1 MACDDV
7 MSQIVVNLLF
17 EDSSSDETVD
27 DELSDTETL
36 LTFYVLSGTEPH
48 PKSKGYLE
56 LISQMN
62 DCDFWRTFRVSRE
75 SFKLI
80 TGFLSNHSCEPS
92 QQYHG
97 GPKPLTVEEMAYITL
112 EYIGNQGSIRLWS
125 FKYNRAESTIWST
138 VKKVHNSLN
147 GHSYL
152 WTYTF
157 PSRFVNYF
165 LTIKE
170 TL

>member
-92 QQYHG
+92 
-97 GPKPLTVEEMAYITL
+97 
-112 EYIGNQGSIRLWS
+112 
-125 FKYNRAESTIWST
+125 
-138 VKKVHNSLN
+138 
-147 GHSYL
+147 
-152 WTYTF
+152 
-157 PSRFVNYF
+157 
-165 LTIKE
+165 
-170 TL
+170 

>member
-1 MACDDV
+1 MACYDV
-7 MSQIVVNLLF
+7 ISQIVANHIF
-17 EDSSSDETVD
+17 GDSSSDETVD
-27 DELSDTETL
+27 EELSDTETL
-36 LTFYVLSGTEPH
+36 LTFHVLSGTEPH

-80 TGFLSNHSCEPS
+80 TDFLSNHNCEPS

-97 GPKPLTVEEMAYITL
+97 GPKPLTVNEMAYITL

-138 VKKVHNSLN
+138 VKKVQNNLN
-147 GHSYL
+147 CQSCF

-157 PSRFVNYF
+157 PFRFVSYF